1 MQIKWKWCGGFNTDN
16 LKHEIYMARNLWEE
30 DTPLP
35 IVYYVPL
42 HADYI
47 QMSLFPKT
55 PKWES

>member
-1 MQIKWKWCGGFNTDN
+1 
-16 LKHEIYMARNLWEE
+16 MARNLWEE